1 VSGPLAVATVTSALQ
16 QLLTAALRTV
26 PGGADVSA
34 RAPDRAREAPFGA
47 KSQVNVFLYHTTLD
61 AAWRNQ
67 EPPDVKPG
75 ESGFPPLPLVLHYLL
90 SAYGQGDDE
99 IKAQTVLGH
108 ALGVLHDHPVLGRE
122 EFEGLLAGSDLHTQ
136 LERIRITPQPLT
148 VDELTKLWT
157 AFQTNARLSAC
168 YEVSVVL
175 LSSTRTARTPLPV
188 LRRGERDTG
197 ADARVGTVP
206 PFPTIEHV
214 RLPNGEPAA
223 IAGDV
228 LALTGHHLAGAT
240 GVVFTPPL
248 ATLGPRPPTSVT
260 DNEVTVTVPT
270 GFPAGTC
277 TVAVVFPAAGGPV
290 PMSNA
295 QPLAIAPRIVDGLPA
310 VVQRAPDGSVRVDLK
325 CAPAMRAE
333 QQVLLLLGEG
343 HPRLRSPRPAPPP
356 PAPPGRET
364 DLRFVLPDVE
374 PGEYLVRLRVDGV
387 DSRLVDRRVV
397 PPVFDRNQRVTV
409 T

>member
-67 EPPDVKPG
+67 DPPDVKPG
-75 ESGFPPLPLVLHYLL
+75 ESGFPPLPLVLHYLV

-108 ALGVLHDHPVLGRE
+108 ALGVLHDHPVLGRD
-122 EFEGLLAGSDLHTQ
+122 EFEGLLPGSDLHTQ

-175 LSSTRTARTPLPV
+175 ISSARTARTPLPV
-188 LRRGERDTG
+188 LRRGERDSG
-197 ADARVGTVP
+197 ADAQAGTVP
-206 PFPTIEHV
+206 PFPTVERV
-214 RLPNGEPAA
+214 RPPNGEPAA
-223 IAGDV
+223 VAGE
-228 LALTGHHLAGAT
+228 LIALTGHHLAGAT
-240 GVVFTPPL
+240 GVLFVHPL
-248 ATLGPRPPTSVT
+248 ATAGPRPPTAVT
-260 DNEVTVTVPT
+260 DSEITVTVPT

-277 TVAVVFPAAGGPV
+277 TVAVIFPATGGPE

-295 QPLAIAPRIVDGLPA
+295 QPLAIAPRITGGVPA
-310 VVQRAPDGSVRVDLK
+310 VVQRAPNGSVTVNLQ
-325 CAPAMRAE
+325 CAPAVRRE
-333 QQVLLLLGEG
+333 QQALLLLGEE
-343 HPRLRSPRPAPPP
+343 HPRPRSPRPPPPP

-364 DLRFVLPDVE
+364 DLRFVVPDVE

-397 PPVFDRNQRVTV
+397 PPVFDRSQQVTV